1 MIPSIVINGDKKVI
15 QEIYVKV
22 NGANKLVSS
31 VNTKISGATKKIQ
44 YAQGVLKSGSNLKL
58 DEYSINTTKEIK
70 ANATSI
76 TVGGV
81 PKFKVGDVIEIHD
94 NTNQETLTVTSV
106 KSGTLGVSKVTKAY
120 PNGARISRST
130 VRLSTDRFIPQ
141 RYDGYVITSKVL

>member
-22 NGANKLVSS
+22 NGVNKLISS
-31 VNTKISGATKKIQ
+31 VNTRVGGTTKKVQ
-44 YAQGVLKSGSNLKL
+44 YAQGVLKNGSNLKL
-58 DEYSINTTKEIK
+58 DEYTINTTRAIK

-76 TVGGV
+76 VVDGV

-106 KSGTLGVSKVTKAY
+106 KSGTLGVSKIANAY
-120 PNGARISRST
+120 PKGARISRST
-130 VRLSTDRFIPQ
+130 VRLSADRFIPQ
-141 RYDGYVITSKVL
+141 RYDGYIVTSKVL